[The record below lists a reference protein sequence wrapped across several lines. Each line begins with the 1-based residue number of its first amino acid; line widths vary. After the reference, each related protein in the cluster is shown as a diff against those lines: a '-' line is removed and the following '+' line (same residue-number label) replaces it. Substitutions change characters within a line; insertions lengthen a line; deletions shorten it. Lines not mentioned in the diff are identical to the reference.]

1 LPAAARSRLH
11 RDRPITERSIV
22 RVRKPNRVEQQV
34 ATALTGKLAIVDP
47 SAKLAYG
54 DKPATREGNQMTR
67 LRAHGNDGNGTSLG
81 ASVGLFFL
89 SLICIIAPGAALAV
103 ETKNVKIMLDW
114 VIQGTHAPFF
124 IAQDKGYYKAEGV
137 TVDAI
142 DAGRGAT
149 NVAVA
154 VAGGAYQFGWVDM
167 PSLVRFNAQ
176 NPAAPLFAVYVS
188 FDETPLAVITR
199 KDANIRKPADL
210 DGKKIAGRARQCTTR
225 FRSCSKQQTCRT

>member
-1 LPAAARSRLH
+1 MRNESFGLSRIARMSFYKSAQ
-11 RDRPITERSIV
+11 RSLALLLLIFS
-22 RVRKPNRVEQQV
+22 
-34 ATALTGKLAIVDP
+34 ATNA
-47 SAKLAYG
+47 SAEA
-54 DKPATREGNQMTR
+54 N
-67 LRAHGNDGNGTSLG
+67 
-81 ASVGLFFL
+81 
-89 SLICIIAPGAALAV
+89 
-103 ETKNVKIMLDW
+103 NVKIMMDW
-114 VIQGTHAPFF
+114 VIGSTHAPFF
-124 IAQDKGYYKAEGV
+124 LAENKGYFKANGV

-176 NPAAPLFAVYVS
+176 NPAAPLIAVYIS

-210 DGKKIAGRARQCTTR
+210 DGKKIAGGPGTAVHDTISILLKAANVPNVKINWVAVQPQLFGPMLRRGEVDGTGGFTNSNIPAALELG
-225 FRSCSKQQTCRT
+225 

>member
-1 LPAAARSRLH
+1 
-11 RDRPITERSIV
+11 T
-22 RVRKPNRVEQQV
+22 
-34 ATALTGKLAIVDP
+34 IVDH
-47 SAKLAYG
+47 AA
-54 DKPATREGNQMTR
+54 KPAYRNNSTTHQGNQMTR
-67 LRAHGNDGNGTSLG
+67 VLAYCKRNGTRIG
-81 ASVGLFFL
+81 AAARL
-89 SLICIIAPGAALAV
+89 SLLSLALILAPAAAFA
-103 ETKNVKIMLDW
+103 EIKNVKIMLDW

-124 IAQDKGYYKAEGV
+124 IAQEKGYYKAEGV

-176 NPAAPLFAVYVS
+176 NPAAPLIAVYVS

-199 KDANIRKPADL
+199 KDANIR
-210 DGKKIAGRARQCTTR
+210 
-225 FRSCSKQQTCRT
+225 

>member
-1 LPAAARSRLH
+1 
-11 RDRPITERSIV
+11 
-22 RVRKPNRVEQQV
+22 
-34 ATALTGKLAIVDP
+34 
-47 SAKLAYG
+47 
-54 DKPATREGNQMTR
+54 MTR
-67 LRAHGNDGNGTSLG
+67 LRAYWNDWNGTNIAAL
-81 ASVGLFFL
+81 VGLFFL
-89 SLICIIAPGAALAV
+89 SLIFVVAPASAFA

-137 TVDAI
+137 TVDTI

-176 NPAAPLFAVYVS
+176 IPL
-188 FDETPLAVITR
+188 R
-199 KDANIRKPADL
+199 H
-210 DGKKIAGRARQCTTR
+210 
-225 FRSCSKQQTCRT
+225 